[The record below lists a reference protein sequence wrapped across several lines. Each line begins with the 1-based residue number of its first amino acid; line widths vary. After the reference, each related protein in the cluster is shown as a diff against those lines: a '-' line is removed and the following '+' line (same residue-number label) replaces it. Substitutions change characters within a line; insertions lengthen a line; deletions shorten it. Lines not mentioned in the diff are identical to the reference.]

1 MRITKRQLKQII
13 KEEISKVNRRRPS
26 TRRPLR
32 ENHEYMV
39 AQAEEWINHE
49 GNDSAT
55 LDAFLDEMEAEGY
68 DLGEAEAAY
77 EVAADGIPEDFE

>member
-1 MRITKRQLKQII
+1 MRITKRQLKRII
-13 KEEISKVNRRRPS
+13 KEEISKVNR
-26 TRRPLR
+26 RRPLR

-49 GNDSAT
+49 GNDAAT
-55 LDAFLDEMEAEGY
+55 LDAFLDEMDREGY